1 MLTTANARAGGL
13 VRWPRLAHEQAFP
26 WEHLTEN
33 QAQAMTTQESPSFLS
48 SGLRLTHLCS
58 SWIGHTFCC
67 GLSKHL
73 QNRRHLLEAGA
84 FMVLNVPVSPAPGA
98 PQALLVADA
107 LEDGGCFL
115 KASHLFHQT
124 IPPSPREHSHFLPI

>member
-1 MLTTANARAGGL
+1 M
-13 VRWPRLAHEQAFP
+13 RWPRLAHEQAFP

-33 QAQAMTTQESPSFLS
+33 QAQATTTQESPSFLS